1 MLILWYIYSVFLVRR
16 LAMRKAIVLFIILS
30 ALSVCYGDI
39 ITVDDDGPA
48 DLAIMAMHWQ
58 QEE

>member
-1 MLILWYIYSVFLVRR
+1 
-16 LAMRKAIVLFIILS
+16 MRKAIVLFIILS